1 MAVHAAGL
9 GAKEV
14 HAEQFDVVQR
24 IRAAGDGVV
33 KPRGFRTQGGDIG
46 RQRTRQA
53 VCVHG

>member
-24 IRAAGDGVV
+24 IRAAGNGVV